1 MSFILPIQIIVL
13 TFLAFAF
20 SRVYLRVKSG
30 QISWGMFF
38 FWSLIWVMAILTT
51 LKPEITSILAKK
63 FGIGRGIDAAIYLSI
78 VILFY
83 LVFRL
88 NVSLED
94 LNHKITQLIREIS
107 LQEKK

>member
-13 TFLAFAF
+13 AFLAFAF

-78 VILFY
+78 VVLFY

-88 NVSLED
+88 HVYLED
-94 LNHKITQLIREIS
+94 LNHKITKLIREIS

>member
-38 FWSLIWVMAILTT
+38 FWSLIWVMAIITT
-51 LKPEITSILAKK
+51 LKPEITSTLAKE
-63 FGIGRGIDAAIYLSI
+63 FGIGRGVDAAIYLSI

-88 NVSLED
+88 HVYLED